1 MISAL
6 FIMVH
11 KHEIMIILA
20 ILIYIHST
28 IFRSVSARV
37 AYPRLYLE
45 RHSTVSALATVLG
58 QRHVGLEA
66 HRGLLIGE
74 VDSARGVELVRAIVG
89 QREAVRE
96 DGRVIAHDFPEDVA
110 VLVPKNANSLFL
122 VEREIAFRSE
132 ELKIYISF

>member
-1 MISAL
+1 MSAL

-11 KHEIMIILA
+11 KYEIMIIPV

-28 IFRSVSARV
+28 IFRPVSARV
-37 AYPRLYLE
+37 VYSRSYLE
-45 RHSTVSALATVLG
+45 RHSAVSALATVLG

-96 DGRVIAHDFPEDVA
+96 DGRVVAHDFPEDVA

-122 VEREIAFRSE
+122 VERDCVQSRRVEN
-132 ELKIYISF
+132 